1 MSAAQDLE
9 GPENTAEDSNPG
21 REEDLSGVDAAL
33 EDLDELEKLED
44 EEGDLLDLDAEV
56 SDWSSGEVF
65 HWHDFDG
72 AIYNQDLGEM
82 IAENAEES
90 YRLGM
95 INPADF
101 DVKVELVRNIENTDH
116 WEAAA
121 DEYLREEYGEN
132 IHSMNQAAQEAGVDW
147 DRMFPDADVNSYSDH
162 IREFANRIE
171 EDGKTPSAFSRA
183 SELGVMV
190 NYLSHDVDLE
200 EAAEIVNE
208 AQEVGEMNQHIR
220 RVVEYLAE
228 NHTIDTQEGEVIP
241 FADVTAGI
249 VADRDDVHI
258 GSEYLLRDVL
268 GEELYDS
275 SIVIGTGVRP
285 VMGTEI
291 QEGENGLEVTEYN
304 GREEKVPRMNQRLQE
319 LGYRGLE
326 DVQGITVTDSGNS
339 DGPMIQAA
347 EESGA
352 VGGSATDYA
361 TTDLRGHENYASE
374 AVWEVMMTE
383 LMTSETP
390 EKGVKKAYSAA
401 AEIYD
406 PEEMELTDIEVIDE
420 NAGEYTE
427 LAAEMY
433 ENFRAA
439 AE

>member
-1 MSAAQDLE
+1 MSAAQGL
-9 GPENTAEDSNPG
+9 GGQENKARDSKPG
-21 REEDLSGVDAAL
+21 TEEDLSGLDAAL
-33 EDLDELEKLED
+33 EDLDELENLEAR
-44 EEGDLLDLDAEV
+44 EEELLDLDTEV
-56 SDWSSGEVF
+56 SHWSSGEVF

-101 DVKVELVRNIENTDH
+101 DVKVELVRNIGDTSD

-132 IHSMNQAAQEAGVDW
+132 IHSMDRAARDAGVDW
-147 DRMFPDADVNSYSDH
+147 DRMFPNADVNSYSQH
-162 IREFANRIE
+162 IREFAKRIE
-171 EDGKTPSAFSRA
+171 EDGKTPSEFSRA

-190 NYLSHDVDLE
+190 NYLSHDIGLE

-220 RVVEYLAE
+220 KVVEYLAE
-228 NHTIDTQEGEVIP
+228 NHTLETEDGEVIP

-249 VADRDDVHI
+249 VAQEEDVHI

-304 GREEKVPRMNQRLQE
+304 GREEKVPRMNDRVQE
-319 LGYRGLE
+319 LGYSGLE
-326 DVQGITVTDSGNS
+326 EVQGITVTDSGNS
-339 DGPMIQAA
+339 DGPMLQAA

-361 TTDLRGHENYASE
+361 TTDLRGHKDYASE

-383 LMTSETP
+383 LMASETP
-390 EKGVKKAYSAA
+390 EEGIRKAYRAA
-401 AEIYD
+401 AQVYD
-406 PEEMELTDIEVIDE
+406 SGEMDLTGIEVIEE
-420 NAGEYTE
+420 NSGGYTE

-433 ENFRAA
+433 GKFRAV